1 MGSNFRRTFSGR
13 TGKSTEM
20 TDPILRF
27 MIMIALFALVV
38 LLAQFF
44 GAFFVERRGKR
55 RAVNRR
61 LQLIE
66 SGMDREAVTS
76 LLRKDIPR
84 GLAGAPQWLANLL
97 MSFRRMLNAA
107 NIKRSELQM
116 LALMLVG
123 AVAVT
128 LLILVAA
135 GTSGF
140 ALTLGTAQLAF
151 AVGFAAAFILPLFVI
166 SRMADA
172 RRRRM
177 ENQFPIAL
185 DIFVRG
191 LRSGHPIP
199 AALDLLT
206 NEMDDPIGSEFGIV
220 SDEIAFGL
228 DLREAL
234 GRMAER
240 WGLPDM
246 HMFVVSVS
254 VQMETGGNLAE
265 ILENLG
271 QVIRERA
278 SMFMKVRAL
287 SSEGRMTAVI
297 LTVLPILAFVGLFIG
312 NPAFFLDVAQDPLF
326 ILGFSGL
333 MVLYVIGF
341 VSIRR
346 MIDLKV

>member
-1 MGSNFRRTFSGR
+1 MGDT
-13 TGKSTEM
+13 T
-20 TDPILRF
+20 LRF
-27 MIMIALFALVV
+27 FMMLALFALIV

-44 GAFFVERRGKR
+44 GAVFVERRGKS

-76 LLRKDIPR
+76 LLRKDVPQ
-84 GLAGAPQWLANLL
+84 GLAWAPPWLAKILTA
-97 MSFRRMLNAA
+97 FRRMLNAA
-107 NIKRSELQM
+107 NIQRSEVQVLG
-116 LALMLVG
+116 LMLVG
-123 AVAVT
+123 AVVISF
-128 LLILVAA
+128 LILVIA

-140 ALTLGTAQLAF
+140 PLTFGTAQLALAIGATLAF
-151 AVGFAAAFILPLFVI
+151 ALPWMVI

-177 ENQFPIAL
+177 ESQFPIAI

-199 AALDLLT
+199 SAIDLLT
-206 NEMDDPIGSEFGIV
+206 KEMDDPIGSEFGIV

-234 GRMAER
+234 ARMAER
-240 WGLPDM
+240 WGLADM

-265 ILENLG
+265 ILENLS
-271 QVIRERA
+271 QVIRDRA

-297 LTVLPILAFVGLFIG
+297 LTALPILALVGLFLS
-312 NPAFFLDVAQDPLF
+312 NPAFYLDVAQDPIF
-326 ILGFSGL
+326 FFGFGGL
-333 MVLYVIGF
+333 IVLYIIGF

-346 MIDLKV
+346 MVDLQV

>member
-1 MGSNFRRTFSGR
+1 MSDTVIRFLT
-13 TGKSTEM
+13 
-20 TDPILRF
+20 IL
-27 MIMIALFALVV
+27 ALFALVV
-38 LLAQFF
+38 LVAQVL
-44 GAFFVERRGKR
+44 GSVLVEGRGKR

-61 LQLIE
+61 LQLIN

-76 LLRKDIPR
+76 LLRKDVSRDFQNLP
-84 GLAGAPQWLANLL
+84 PWLVERLR
-97 MSFRRMLNAA
+97 SFRRMLNAA
-107 NIKRSELQM
+107 NIKRSEMQILGLM
-116 LALMLVG
+116 LAG
-123 AVAVT
+123 AAT
-128 LLILVAA
+128 IAFLILVIA
-135 GTSGF
+135 GASGF
-140 ALTLGTAQLAF
+140 PLTLGTVQLTLAIGFTVAF
-151 AVGFAAAFILPLFVI
+151 VLPLMVI

-177 ENQFPIAL
+177 ESQFPIAL

-220 SDEIAFGL
+220 GDEIAFGL

-234 GRMAER
+234 ARMAER

-287 SSEGRMTAVI
+287 SSEGRMTALI
-297 LTVLPILAFVGLFIG
+297 LTALPILAFVGLFTT
-312 NPAFFLDVAQDPLF
+312 NPGFFLDVAQDPIF
-326 ILGFSGL
+326 SLGFGGL
-333 MVLYVIGF
+333 TILYLIGF
-341 VSIRR
+341 FSIRR
-346 MIDLKV
+346 MVDLKV

>member
-1 MGSNFRRTFSGR
+1 MSDTA
-13 TGKSTEM
+13 
-20 TDPILRF
+20 LRF
-27 MIMIALFALVV
+27 LTILALFALIV
-38 LLAQFF
+38 LLTQFF
-44 GAFFVERRGKR
+44 GAMVVQGQGKR

-61 LQLIE
+61 LQLIN

-76 LLRKDIPR
+76 LLRKDVPR
-84 GLAGAPQWLANLL
+84 GIANAPPWVADRLK
-97 MSFRRMLNAA
+97 SFRRMLNAA
-107 NIKRSELQM
+107 NIKRPEVQVFG
-116 LALMLVG
+116 LMLVG
-123 AVAVT
+123 AIAIAF
-128 LLILVAA
+128 LILVIA

-140 ALTLGTAQLAF
+140 PLTLGTAQLALSIGLTLAL
-151 AVGFAAAFILPLFVI
+151 AVPLMVI

-177 ENQFPIAL
+177 ESQFPIAL

-206 NEMDDPIGSEFGIV
+206 KEMDDPIGSEFGIV

-234 GRMAER
+234 ARMAER

-265 ILENLG
+265 ILENLS
-271 QVIRERA
+271 QVIRDRA

-287 SSEGRMTAVI
+287 SSEGRMTAII
-297 LTVLPILAFVGLFIG
+297 LTALPILAFVGLFTS
-312 NPAFFLDVAQDPLF
+312 NPSFYLDVAQDPIFFTGFGGL
-326 ILGFSGL
+326 IL
-333 MVLYVIGF
+333 LYLIGF
-341 VSIRR
+341 FSIRH
-346 MIDLKV
+346 MVDLKV